1 MFVKRPNPIPYRAA
15 SAVKVNVLL
24 ADKLNQWHQIKYD
37 VWKRHDCNAP
47 KIHSYFIRLD
57 MKSLNTDKLG
67 TITGASRT
75 MNNSFSHFLITIF
88 DIKSALTPIGTHL
101 HLYAVHLEIFARVW
115 WKRHD
120 CNAPK
125 IHSYFIRL
133 DMKSLNTDKLGTI
146 KGASRMMNNSSTL
159 FLITLFDLIRAL
171 TPIGTHLVNYIYCKF
186 GNFREGFIFMKLCMC
201 EVSWK

>member
-1 MFVKRPNPIPYRAA
+1 MPKLVWAFAGRTYHIVWNLMSQLILFRGWDMEAGEVFIKSSNPIPYRAA

-67 TITGASRT
+67 TIIGASRT
-75 MNNSFSHFLITIF
+75 MNNSSSH
-88 DIKSALTPIGTHL
+88 
-101 HLYAVHLEIFARVW
+101 
-115 WKRHD
+115 
-120 CNAPK
+120 
-125 IHSYFIRL
+125 
-133 DMKSLNTDKLGTI
+133 
-146 KGASRMMNNSSTL
+146 
-159 FLITLFDLIRAL
+159 FLITLFDLISAL

-186 GNFREGFIFMKLCMC
+186 GNFHEGFIFTKLRRC